1 MISYYIFFQFKKFI
15 SIGLCVFRNIFHKN
29 ILSTSAEMGISDYCF
44 FDVDPNIF
52 YDIIKS
58 YKFSSWKKNF
68 KINIEHI
75 AICFYAPGSRKGGCY
90 YSYMV
95 LQHKKAWESDRY
107 SSHKQRLWH
116 CPVWLNEQRRNPRR
130 YVLKHISTEFLSA
143 MLRTQ
148 KLRKM
153 NAYIHIP
160 QASTVALS
168 VTIP

>member
-95 LQHKKAWESDRY
+95 LQHKKSVGVEPLLVPHSEAFALPDIVERATQKPTPICTDTPFHRV
-107 SSHKQRLWH
+107 
-116 CPVWLNEQRRNPRR
+116 PVR
-130 YVLKHISTEFLSA
+130 A
-143 MLRTQ
+143 LRTQ
-148 KLRKM
+148 NPVKRMRIYTSRRHL
-153 NAYIHIP
+153 P
-160 QASTVALS
+160 L
-168 VTIP
+168 PCP

>member
-1 MISYYIFFQFKKFI
+1 MPLAPEKAVVIIQTRLC
-15 SIGLCVFRNIFHKN
+15 SI
-29 ILSTSAEMGISDYCF
+29 
-44 FDVDPNIF
+44 
-52 YDIIKS
+52 
-58 YKFSSWKKNF
+58 
-68 KINIEHI
+68 
-75 AICFYAPGSRKGGCY
+75 
-90 YSYMV
+90 
-95 LQHKKAWESDRY
+95 KKAWESNRY